1 MAFVRQAVLSDAIAL
16 APNLRQADL
25 DELSAT
31 RDNDPLFALAYPF
44 TDPTAQT
51 YSMIGDENEVVGM
64 FGVNDQGTVWMLSS
78 DQLYSRYKRQFI
90 IEARYWIDI
99 LQGPHERIWNYV
111 DVKNRVA
118 IRWLR
123 FCGFVVGPDPLPY
136 GPDLR
141 PFYFLFRQRRN

>member
-1 MAFVRQAVLSDAIAL
+1 MAFVRQSVLADAIEL

-25 DELSAT
+25 DELAAT
-31 RDNDPLFALAYPF
+31 RDNDPLFALSHPF

-51 YSMIGDENEVVGM
+51 YSMVGDENEVVGM

-78 DQLYSRYKRQFI
+78 DQLYSQYKRQFI

-99 LQGPHERIWNYV
+99 LQGPHERIWNFV
-111 DVKNRVA
+111 DVKNHVA

-141 PFYFLFRQRRN
+141 SFYFLFRQRRN

>member
-1 MAFVRQAVLSDAIAL
+1 MAFVRQSVLADAIAL

-31 RDNDPLFALAYPF
+31 RDNDPLFALSHPF

-51 YSMIGDENEVVGM
+51 YSMVGDENEVVGM

-78 DQLYSRYKRQFI
+78 DQLYSQYKRQFI

-99 LQGPHERIWNYV
+99 LQGPHERIWNFV
-111 DVKNRVA
+111 DVKNHVA

-141 PFYFLFRQRRN
+141 SFYFLFRQRRN